1 MRRNL
6 RTHGAPQGLEPDH
19 SEGGAGPADD
29 AGLETALGAALGAG
43 ATQLTRPVG
52 PQYRRIYLA
61 MALSDVTSVVAGI
74 VLAHL
79 LLSGPDSSFSADLLV
94 LSLSCLPLI
103 GLVFSGLH
111 LYGAHLL
118 SSAEEFRRLI
128 LAVSVVMVALVASP
142 WWPAS
147 ALSRLSIAVTWLIS
161 VSIVLATRRLWHRRI
176 RRLRSRGRM
185 IARTIIIGTNGEAV
199 ELPRGTISREF
210 GFQPVGYVATGTAGR
225 QTSNGLPVLGELDQ
239 LSELIARFSADCIY
253 VASSAV
259 DVDEMRFISK
269 VASRAGADLRITANL
284 PMVLSTRLTVQPIG
298 GVMALALRPV
308 RLSGGQALAK
318 RTFDIVL
325 SSTSLL
331 VLLPLFLVTVAV
343 IKATSPGPILYRQ
356 QRVGRHGRPFT
367 LLKFRTMMVGAEALL
382 HTLRDKNEADGPL
395 FKIRADPRITEIG
408 RWLRRWSL
416 DELPQLLN
424 VLKGDMSLV
433 GPRPPLPHEVKQY
446 QDWHFERLEVRPGLT
461 GLWQVSGRSD
471 LPFDDGV
478 RLDLF
483 YIENWS
489 LAYDMFILLKTV
501 PAMLTSRG
509 AY

>member
-1 MRRNL
+1 MSRNL
-6 RTHGAPQGLEPDH
+6 RTVGAKQGLEPDH
-19 SEGGAGPADD
+19 PLRGKGAGD
-29 AGLETALGAALGAG
+29 AAAVEAAPGTALDARATRLG
-43 ATQLTRPVG
+43 RPVG

-61 MALSDVTSVVAGI
+61 MATSDITSVVTGI
-74 VLAHL
+74 VLADL
-79 LLSGPDSSFSADLLV
+79 LLSGPDGPGDLLF
-94 LSLSCLPLI
+94 LSLSCLPLV

-128 LAVSVVMVALVASP
+128 LGVSVVMVALVASP

-147 ALSRLSIAVTWLIS
+147 ALSRLWIALTWFMS
-161 VSIVLATRRLWHRRI
+161 VSLVLATRRLWHRRI
-176 RRLRSRGRM
+176 RRLRARGRM
-185 IARTIIIGTNGEAV
+185 IARTIIVGTNGEAV
-199 ELPRGTISREF
+199 ELPKGSISRGF
-210 GFQPVGYVATGTAGR
+210 GFQPVGYVATGT
-225 QTSNGLPVLGELDQ
+225 TSPQVTDGLPVLGDLDQ
-239 LSELIARFSADCIY
+239 LRELIARFSADCIY

-259 DVDEMRFISK
+259 NVDEMRFISK

-325 SSTSLL
+325 SFTALL
-331 VLLPLFLVTVAV
+331 VLLPLFLLTVAV
-343 IKATSPGPILYRQ
+343 IKATSPGPIFYRQ

-395 FKIRADPRITEIG
+395 FKIRNDPRITDVG

-433 GPRPPLPHEVKQY
+433 GPRPPLPHEVKEY
-446 QDWHFERLEVRPGLT
+446 EDWHFERLEVRPGLT

-483 YIENWS
+483 YVENWS
-489 LAYDMFILLKTV
+489 LAYDMFILLKTF
-501 PAMLTSRG
+501 PAIFTSRG

>member
-6 RTHGAPQGLEPDH
+6 RTLGAPRGLEPDNP
-19 SEGGAGPADD
+19 EGGAGPADD
-29 AGLETALGAALGAG
+29 ADLEMDLGVALGSG
-43 ATQLTRPVG
+43 ATPLTRPVG
-52 PQYRRIYLA
+52 PQYRRVYLA

-79 LLSGPDSSFSADLLV
+79 LRSGSDGSSSADLLV
-94 LSLSCLPLI
+94 LSLGSLPLI

-161 VSIVLATRRLWHRRI
+161 VSLVLATRRLWHRRI

-210 GFQPVGYVATGTAGR
+210 GFQPVGYVATRTAG
-225 QTSNGLPVLGELDQ
+225 QQSSNGLPVIGELDQ
-239 LSELIARFSADCIY
+239 LSELITRFSADCIY

-325 SSTSLL
+325 SSTALL
-331 VLLPLFLVTVAV
+331 MLLPLFLVTVAA
-343 IKATSPGPILYRQ
+343 IKATSPGPIFYRQ
-356 QRVGRHGRPFT
+356 QRVGRHRRPFI

-395 FKIRADPRITEIG
+395 FKIRNDPRITEIG

-489 LAYDMFILLKTV
+489 IAYDMFILLKTI
-501 PAMLTSRG
+501 PAVFATRG

>member
-1 MRRNL
+1 L
-6 RTHGAPQGLEPDH
+6 A
-19 SEGGAGPADD
+19 
-29 AGLETALGAALGAG
+29 
-43 ATQLTRPVG
+43 RPVG
-52 PQYRRIYLA
+52 PQYRRLYLA
-61 MALSDVTSVVAGI
+61 MWLSDVTCVVGGI
-74 VLAHL
+74 VLAQL
-79 LLSGPDSSFSADLLV
+79 LGLGDGGTSSVDLVV
-94 LSLSCLPLI
+94 LSLSCLPLV
-103 GLVFSGLH
+103 GLVFSGFH

-128 LAVSVVMVALVASP
+128 LGVSVVMVVLVASP
-142 WWPAS
+142 LWPR
-147 ALSRLSIAVTWLIS
+147 ALSRLSIALTWLIC
-161 VSIVLATRRLWHRRI
+161 VSSILATRRLWHRTI
-176 RRLRSRGRM
+176 RRLRARGRVV
-185 IARTIIIGTNGEAV
+185 ARTIIIGTNAEAV
-199 ELPRGTISREF
+199 ALPAGNVARVY
-210 GFQPVGYVATGTAGR
+210 GFHPVGYVSTTTTER
-225 QTSNGLPVLGELDQ
+225 QVNNGLPVLGELEQ
-239 LSELIARFSADCIY
+239 LPELIARFSADCVY

-259 DVDEMRFISK
+259 DIDEMRFISK

-318 RTFDIVL
+318 RTFDLVVSSAVL
-325 SSTSLL
+325 F
-331 VLLPLFLVTVAV
+331 VLLPLFLLTVAA
-343 IKATSPGPILYRQ
+343 IKGTSPGPVFYRQ
-356 QRVGRHGRPFT
+356 QRVGRQGRPFT
-367 LLKFRTMMVGAEALL
+367 LLKFRTMLVGAEALL
-382 HTLRDKNEADGPL
+382 PTLKERNEADGPL
-395 FKIRADPRITEIG
+395 FKIRNDPRVTRVG
-408 RWLRRWSL
+408 RWLRRWSI

-433 GPRPPLPHEVKQY
+433 GPRPPLPHEVTEY

-489 LAYDMFILLKTV
+489 LAYDMFILLKTI
-501 PAMLTSRG
+501 PAIFTSRG